1 MATRKPRGIA
11 ASALADTHT
20 LLSVTLQTP
29 PEMQVVTLSC
39 LASLSKAVRLAS
51 MPVWRELCAAR
62 WPSSNSLADLDIN
75 QPRAWRAFALARST
89 AGEESPS
96 AIQRAWVGAAQWNN
110 DLAPFFAQQKP
121 LLLLDVFVQQETAI
135 FSARLSANELDNL
148 LHFSV
153 PGCVDGIVAD
163 DEEAAEEFA
172 EAHQYLHVTA
182 DTLPSFPQ
190 RLLMLLSRGL
200 NQLDDGVWVLQD
212 AEDLELWSK
221 EGQAPLITA
230 QLCLMLAP
238 DKITILHL
246 GAPTCDSDV
255 SGCNLYALGEP
266 ELPWQELPFGMLR
279 WARTIV
285 AGEPGHRSGPG
296 LDVILNL
303 YCLGTKVVDGA
314 VADVAKAHAAPTAA
328 QDLSSELPESDVSGG
343 EEAVHEVAEAR
354 QKRLQRLR
362 DAIRTLDAE
371 RAVLHRQLNEC
382 MTGSGG
388 AGGNDSDLDDVAD
401 EEKDSD
407 LDLAPSPR
415 CSDSSQQTRTT
426 ASDASSDSAGG
437 GVLTKCMR
445 LALASL
451 SVGWLPADGVGEAL
465 LRRRREAWATRH
477 DLPFTELDDERELSE
492 GEEDAV
498 LKAEAE
504 HLWDQLDALMPWLS
518 VDGGNDD
525 VSPSF

>member
-1 MATRKPRGIA
+1 M
-11 ASALADTHT
+11 
-20 LLSVTLQTP
+20 
-29 PEMQVVTLSC
+29 
-39 LASLSKAVRLAS
+39 
-51 MPVWRELCAAR
+51 
-62 WPSSNSLADLDIN
+62 
-75 QPRAWRAFALARST
+75 
-89 AGEESPS
+89 
-96 AIQRAWVGAAQWNN
+96 
-110 DLAPFFAQQKP
+110 
-121 LLLLDVFVQQETAI
+121 
-135 FSARLSANELDNL
+135 
-148 LHFSV
+148 
-153 PGCVDGIVAD
+153 DGIVAD

-200 NQLDDGVWVLQD
+200 NQLDDGVCMLQD
-212 AEDLELWSK
+212 AEDLELWGK
-221 EGQAPLITA
+221 EGQAPWMTA

-255 SGCNLYALGEP
+255 SGCDLYALGEP

-382 MTGSGG
+382 MAGSGG
-388 AGGNDSDLDDVAD
+388 ARGNDSDLDDVAD
-401 EEKDSD
+401 AEDSD

-415 CSDSSQQTRTT
+415 CSNSSQQTHTT
-426 ASDASSDSAGG
+426 ASDTPSDSAGG

-465 LRRRREAWATRH
+465 LRRRREAWAAQH
-477 DLPFTELDDERELSE
+477 NVPFTEIDDERELSE

-498 LKAEAE
+498 LEAEAE
-504 HLWDQLDALMPWLS
+504 RLWDQLVARMPWLS
-518 VDGGNDD
+518 MNDESD
-525 VSPSF
+525 DASPSF